1 MYALFRGKTQLGRSF
16 PTEKE
21 VWEAA
26 LIDGLVANVPAADE
40 AGGRILA
47 ADYHV
52 ERVGEYEP
60 QPDWKPDRLNPAA
73 AGGTNRPKPH

>member
-26 LIDGLVANVPAADE
+26 LIDGLVTNVPAADE
-40 AGGRILA
+40 AGGRILT

-60 QPDWKPDRLNPAA
+60 QPDWKPDRLNRAA
-73 AGGTNRPKPH
+73 AAGTNRPKPH